1 MIGILYAL
9 VPMLAWG
16 SIGIISNKIG
26 GNPNQQ
32 TFGVTLG
39 AVVFASVVYL
49 VVRPELTSLTWLYG
63 IIGGMLWAV
72 GQNGQFRS
80 MKYMGVSVA
89 NPLSSGSQLVI
100 GSLIGVLAFQ
110 EWTKSIQFILGMIAL
125 IFLLVGFYFSSKQ
138 DKEKVNSQASQP
150 RDFKKGFQALATST
164 LGYVSYTVFFNNIV
178 NLDPLSAILPM
189 SFGMMIGAAMFMKFQ
204 VSFEPVVLK
213 NSLVGILWGCGNIF
227 MLLAAAEAGLAIAFS
242 FSQLG
247 AIISIIG
254 GILVLGETKTKK
266 ELRWV
271 LIGISCFIIGAV
283 LLGLVKSY

>member
-1 MIGILYAL
+1 MTGILYAL

-16 SIGIISNKIG
+16 SIGFISNKIG
-26 GNPNQQ
+26 GTPNQQ
-32 TFGVTLG
+32 TFGLTLG
-39 AVVFASVVYL
+39 AVVFASVVYMI
-49 VVRPELTSLTWLYG
+49 VRPELTVMTWLYG

-72 GQNGQFRS
+72 GQNGQFS
-80 MKYMGVSVA
+80 AMQYMGVSVA

-110 EWTKSIQFILGMIAL
+110 EWTKPIQFILGTIAL

-138 DKEKVNSQASQP
+138 DKDKSASQDSQP
-150 RDFKKGFQALATST
+150 RDFKKGFQALTTST

-178 NLDPLSAILPM
+178 NLDPMSAILPM
-189 SFGMMIGAAMFMKFQ
+189 SFGMVLGAAMFMKFQ
-204 VSFEPVVLK
+204 VNFEPVVLK
-213 NSLVGILWGCGNIF
+213 NSIVGIMWGFGNIF

-254 GILVLGETKTKK
+254 GIVILGEKKTKK
-266 ELRWV
+266 EMVWV
-271 LIGISCFIIGAV
+271 LLGVSCFIIGAV
-283 LLGLVKSY
+283 LLGIVKSY